1 MQFSFKRE
9 IANGRAMTTTSYQLS
24 QITKYNR
31 DGSQNTKQTR
41 FQNLTRF
48 IKHMQENRGYANS
61 WDLNKLGKKDIHRYV
76 RDLKDRGLA
85 HRTIANNLKD
95 IRWLA
100 SKVNREKL
108 IPSNRDCGLKQRVF
122 NNENKAVR
130 LNAVHLAKLD
140 DRMKLINLLKSEF
153 GLREKEALKFNH
165 AKATTSPNKINLE
178 GNWCKNGRPRSI
190 EIVNDRQRELLQKV
204 GEFQKQN
211 GDYSMIP
218 KDLKF
223 ATYRDYVQDK
233 TKELGFKGHGLRH
246 QWAHDRFHQL
256 AGMPCP
262 IAGGLAFKDLDQE
275 QKERWEAAAQKVN
288 QELGHGKDRL
298 DTTATYIGR

>member
-1 MQFSFKRE
+1 MSDST
-9 IANGRAMTTTSYQLS
+9 MYQLKG
-24 QITKYNR
+24 IFKYNI
-31 DGSQNTKQTR
+31 DGSQNTREIR
-41 FQNLTRF
+41 FQSLRRF
-48 IKHMQENRGYANS
+48 IDHMQQNRGYS
-61 WDLNKLGKKDIHRYV
+61 THWDLHRLGKKELHRYV
-76 RDLKDRGLA
+76 HDLKTKGLA
-85 HRTIANNLKD
+85 HRTIENNLKD

-100 SKVNREKL
+100 SKVGRADQMLTNRQ
-108 IPSNRDCGLKQRVF
+108 CGLKQRVF

-153 GLREKEALKFNH
+153 GLREKEALKFNY

-178 GNWCKNGRPRSI
+178 KNWCKNGRPRSI

-211 GDYSMIP
+211 RDYSMIP

-223 ATYRDYVQDK
+223 ATYRGYVQDK
-233 TKELGFKGHGLRH
+233 TKEVGFKGHGLRH

-262 IAGGLAFKDLDQE
+262 IVGGPAFKDLNQE
-275 QKERWEAAAQKVN
+275 QKEKWEAAAQKVN
-288 QELGHGKDRL
+288 QELGHGKDRM